1 MTKTYRVRDI
11 RIAEDGLKRGAV
23 KGRIGGLD
31 PETGKIAIIKS
42 NAPPEGSPEY
52 FFARIQAANRKK
64 HAAEKAIDRYSSE
77 LTALGYV
84 IYEPCP
90 KCEKTLFK
98 DCSYNTTDI
107 HYPQKVE
114 CVACGNVVRYYHQ
127 LIQQSPYLSYCS
139 DDTSLGVVT
148 PRPTTAGVKDTKK
161 RQTKEEDE

>member
-98 DCSYNTTDI
+98 QLPSPDRT
-107 HYPQKVE
+107 VE
-114 CVACGNVVRYYHQ
+114 CAACGNVVRYYHQ

-139 DDTSLGVVT
+139 DDTSLGVTT